1 MCHTSVFSP
10 SYLIWA
16 LKKLASWT
24 NFHWL
29 LKCADVLSLKS
40 IWSNAP
46 SQDMAMELRVFWEK
60 RFTLEKVTAISEA
73 HQYSG
78 YELGLGLAQPSCYFA
93 SPLWGSLISQ
103 SLSFFFCHMWI
114 IIVLTSLGCW
124 EDWKKTMYIMLNTM
138 PGTGNHDDFSVRNTS
153 SSGLPASLCSSV
165 MRLAR

>member
-1 MCHTSVFSP
+1 MCRTSVFSP

-40 IWSNAP
+40 IWSNAS

-60 RFTLEKVTAISEA
+60 RFTLEKVTSISKT
-73 HQYSG
+73 HQYSS

-93 SPLWGSLISQ
+93 SPLWSSLISQ
-103 SLSFFFCHMWI
+103 SLSFFFYILLFFYILYILLYI
-114 IIVLTSLGCW
+114 IHILFYVNNNSSYLTGMLGGL
-124 EDWKKTMYIMLNTM
+124 KK
-138 PGTGNHDDFSVRNTS
+138 NHVYY
-153 SSGLPASLCSSV
+153 A
-165 MRLAR
+165 